1 MESDNDTVLMSPF
14 GAAKKAPENS
24 QTRKAFL
31 PNKGRYGK
39 TIGKMAGLFRILKA

>member
-1 MESDNDTVLMSPF
+1 MPPF
-14 GAAKKAPENS
+14 KKVAVWCCKLVPENS